1 MTNLFDKVQH
11 LLTAAAH
18 EALAKTYG
26 HKILERASKDSTFPM
41 EKSKIEAAPGKDL
54 AEKITHHI
62 ISHAPHDKYRRWMAH
77 SYANGGIH
85 QLTDLSK
92 TGEALKDFHKHV
104 GKLEKKDIG
113 AYKGYKDLHEAVA
126 PHAGTKSKTEEKKG
140 KSEEFVKNGEAS
152 VVHDSPTTKVVIP
165 HTEEA
170 SKHFGKNTQWCT
182 AAGKSRNYFEDY
194 KPHGNLMYFLN
205 KKKNEKHAIFVP
217 HKDFKDGEYQ
227 APEAFNE
234 QDDAMS
240 PKKVM
245 EHYPDTK
252 HDVEKHVP
260 SVAHK
265 TSLGYDTDPD
275 EVEKLVMKHVK

>member
-1 MTNLFDKVQH
+1 MSLQSKLNF

-26 HKILERASKDSTFPM
+26 HKILERAGKDSTFDM
-41 EKSKIEAAPGKDL
+41 HKGEIEHAPGKNL

-62 ISHAPHDKYRRWMAH
+62 ISQAPHDKYKKWMAH

-85 QLTDLSK
+85 QLSDVPK
-92 TGEALKDFHKHV
+92 TAEALQHFHKHV
-104 GKLEKKDIG
+104 GKLDKKDIS
-113 AYKGYKDLHEAVA
+113 AYKGYHDLSEAVA
-126 PHAGTKSKTEEKKG
+126 PHVGTKSKTEEKKG
-140 KSEEFVKNGEAS
+140 ASDEFVKNGEAS

-165 HTEEA
+165 HTEAA
-170 SKHFGKNTQWCT
+170 SKHFGKNTKWCT
-182 AAGKSRNYFEDY
+182 AAEHSRNYFEDY

-217 HKDFKDGEYQ
+217 HKDFKSGEYQ
-227 APEAFNE
+227 APEAFDE
-234 QDDAMS
+234 KDHAMS

-245 EHYPDTK
+245 EHYPDAK
-252 HDVEKHVP
+252 DAVEKHVP